1 MIPLMDCTIEC
12 KEHLPGIY
20 YSLNGSNVVVKSTI
34 NAYRMFIRNKT
45 ITIYRILFSKKKKL
59 IFFLHFTLT
68 FQERQFVFDVEVLCE
83 QHHSFN
89 SNLSCYC

>member
-20 YSLNGSNVVVKSTI
+20 YSLNGSNVVVNSTI
-34 NAYRMFIRNKT
+34 NIRNNT

-68 FQERQFVFDVEVLCE
+68 FQERQFVFDVDVLCE

-89 SNLSCYC
+89 SHLSCFC

>member
-20 YSLNGSNVVVKSTI
+20 YSLNGSNVVVNSTI
-34 NAYRMFIRNKT
+34 NIRNNT

-68 FQERQFVFDVEVLCE
+68 FQERQFVFDVDILCE

-89 SNLSCYC
+89 SN